1 MPPDRQYSIFPPP
14 RERCWQFPVAFLL
27 GGEQLDRGIKV
38 KYIASMPKVLEV
50 NGYKFF
56 FFSNE
61 GNPLEPCHIHVRKAG
76 NLAKLWVGMEVSVAG
91 NVGFSSSD
99 LREIK
104 EIVLKNKG
112 CIRRAWDE
120 FFKR

>member
-1 MPPDRQYSIFPPP
+1 MGGLGSSSWPPF
-14 RERCWQFPVAFLL
+14 CL
-27 GGEQLDRGIKV
+27 GGGQLDRGIKV
-38 KYIASMPKVLEV
+38 KYITSMPKVLEV

-76 NLAKLWVGMEVSVAG
+76 NLAKLWVDMEVSVAD

-99 LREIK
+99 LKEIK
-104 EIVLKNKG
+104 EITLKNRE

-120 FFKR
+120 FFKREG